1 MPLAK
6 LSIDIEARLANFER
20 DLGKLSSATDNFA
33 RQSGRSFDAV
43 NASMARMGDLARQ
56 ALVGFGVTQFVGKLV
71 SVQREF
77 DVLNSALVT
86 IAGGAEKAQKEM
98 VWIERFAAET
108 PFSLAEVTQA
118 FIRMKSLGL
127 DASEEALRSYGNT
140 ASAMGKTLEQ
150 FIEAVADASTGEFER
165 LKEFGIKASKSG
177 NEVAFTFQGVTTR
190 IKNGADEISAYLAKI
205 GDVNFAGAMAERAK
219 TLDGA
224 LSNLG
229 DTWDKLFRTIN
240 SQNAGSIIHDSV
252 RAATGAISDAID
264 IISAMNDATRQ
275 GADESAAFAAAQ
287 GGLRTVFEAVAVTGV
302 NVKYVLA
309 AIGTELGGMAAQLAA
324 LARGDFKAFG
334 TIGQLM
340 KADAE
345 AARKEVDA
353 MSARILN
360 ARQIASDKSG
370 FAALSDGLDGSGKNK
385 PKPSAATGAGSGK
398 QDEAAKLLA
407 TLNQKIAVQSA
418 ELAGTEKT
426 TAAEKEAVEIMVKL
440 RDGTLQ
446 ATDAQKRMLASRLES
461 LIVGDK
467 EVASHQAYLKALDD
481 QAEANRKARTE
492 MEAAIRNA
500 RESAETYGLSEVQLS
515 ALAEARLTDAIAIA
529 RQNGAGAEQIAY
541 LEEELAL
548 RRRLTSAIDDLDV
561 KRTLAGTPTG
571 QASAQHAR
579 IEELRRQMN
588 DGKISETDYDE
599 AVNALVGKT
608 VDALTTMD
616 EFAKSAAH
624 NMQSALADFFINPSK
639 DGIKGLASSFT
650 ATMQRM
656 IAEAG
661 SAQLM
666 KNIFG
671 NMGQASNG
679 QAASWGWLGQAAS
692 WVGSFFA
699 DGGVMTNRG
708 PLPLRKYAG
717 GGIARSPQLAMFGEG
732 STPEA
737 YVPLPDGRAIPVK
750 VSGQSGTT
758 INQTIYAGQG
768 TDSAQVRRSAAAGA
782 RAALGAMSGAQRYA

>member
-1 MPLAK
+1 MALAK

-20 DLGKLSSATDNFA
+20 DLSNISSKADQFA
-33 RQSGRSFDAV
+33 SKMTSAFKGVGLAMAGLAGVGSFAVLKGNIDDAISGMADLKDAAERTG
-43 NASMARMGDLARQ
+43 ASVESL
-56 ALVGFGVTQFVGKLV
+56 
-71 SVQREF
+71 
-77 DVLNSALVT
+77 SAL
-86 IAGGAEKAQKEM
+86 K
-98 VWIERFAAET
+98 
-108 PFSLAEVTQA
+108 
-118 FIRMKSLGL
+118 
-127 DASEEALRSYGNT
+127 
-140 ASAMGKTLEQ
+140 
-150 FIEAVADASTGEFER
+150 
-165 LKEFGIKASKSG
+165 
-177 NEVAFTFQGVTTR
+177 GV
-190 IKNGADEISAYLAKI
+190 AKI
-205 GDVNFAGAMAERAK
+205 GGRDFAE
-219 TLDGA
+219 
-224 LSNLG
+224 
-229 DTWDKLFRTIN
+229 
-240 SQNAGSIIHDSV
+240 V
-252 RAATGAISDAID
+252 EGAIIRFNKALHGTD
-264 IISAMNDATRQ
+264 
-275 GADESAAFAAAQ
+275 DESKGAGKA
-287 GGLRTVFEAVAVTGV
+287 
-302 NVKYVLA
+302 LA
-309 AIGTELGGMAAQLAA
+309 AIGVDLKKLRDMDPAQAMLELAKAQERFADGGGKSAAMMALLGKSGAAMIPFLHDLAEQSKLVGKVTAEQAKAADEYDKNVKRLSASWGTLSKQMAAAVVGPAKDITDWMVLAQKQGGALQAVLVGIGAALTKTLGGEINPMKIAEKDSAEAFARVGRIKAEIDKITGQINDGKLTFLGEDAAKRRINTLKTELLSAEAELKSSTRRVNRLAA
-324 LARGDFKAFG
+324 EGKA
-334 TIGQLM
+334 
-340 KADAE
+340 ADAP
-345 AARKEVDA
+345 K
-353 MSARILN
+353 
-360 ARQIASDKSG
+360 DKSLDSQTFG
-370 FAALSDGLDGSGKNK
+370 APPKDGKTGSQ
-385 PKPSAATGAGSGK
+385 A
-398 QDEAAKLLA
+398 DEAA
-407 TLNQKIAVQSA
+407 TLIARLNEQIAVKQLGLQLTDKSS
-418 ELAGTEKT
+418 
-426 TAAEKEAVEIMVKL
+426 AAENEAMTVMVKL

-446 ATDAQKRMLASRLES
+446 ATDAQKQMLAARLES

-467 EVASHQAYLKALDD
+467 EVASHQAYLKAIDD

-666 KNIFG
+666 KNLFG

-679 QAASWGWLGQAAS
+679 QAASWGWLGQAAR
-692 WVGSFFA
+692 WAGSLFA

-750 VSGQSGTT
+750 VSGQQGMT

-768 TDSAQVRRSAAAGA
+768 TDSAQVRRSAASGA
-782 RAALGAMSGAQRYA
+782 RAALGAMSGAQRYV